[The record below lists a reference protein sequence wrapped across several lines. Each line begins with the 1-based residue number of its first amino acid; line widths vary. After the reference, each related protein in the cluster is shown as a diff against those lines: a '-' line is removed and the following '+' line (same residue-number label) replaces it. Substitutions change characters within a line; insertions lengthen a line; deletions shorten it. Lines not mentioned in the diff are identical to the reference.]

1 MNYVATIGL
10 EVHVQ
15 LKTCSKMFCA
25 SAVKFGAE
33 PNTNTCPICL
43 GLPGALPV
51 MNHEALRLTVL
62 TGLMLGC
69 DIAPVSKFDRKNYF
83 YPDMPKNYQISQYDM
98 PLCTNGSV
106 PLHDLAY
113 PKDAQ
118 KTITT
123 PDREVHLV
131 RIHLEEDVAK
141 SFHFENATGIDFNR
155 AGTPLMEIVTQP
167 EIYSPEEAFAFL
179 TALKQILIYGDVS
192 DADMEKG
199 QLRCD
204 CNVSVR
210 PEEQTELGAKIEI
223 KNMNSI
229 SGVRRALAY
238 EIQRQIGLL
247 KSSERLEQ
255 ETRGWDDTAGETFLM
270 RTKEFAHDYR
280 YFPDPDLVPVKTDVL
295 LADVRQRVPE
305 LPKAKRARFVQQ
317 YHVSP
322 YDAGVLANDLD
333 LARYFE
339 VAAKGAQ
346 KPKNVANWILNDLQN
361 ALTAA
366 GKTVHDCPI
375 PPETID
381 ELVNLIDSGKISG
394 KQGKEVFAE
403 MFATGKRAAAIV
415 KEKGIEQLS
424 DSSAIEAL
432 CDEVIQAN
440 PKPVAD
446 FKAGNVA
453 SLNFLKGQV
462 IKLSKGKANPQ
473 LVGEILERKLKVSTG
488 VLSGAPSLGPLAVQI
503 NQSARWRH
511 EFREIF
517 AVASRMVKRVQTRIH
532 CRLGQ
537 RDATRARF
545 VCENDFIPLDR
556 GNLIIETRYR
566 PATEKCTCGFWR
578 IEDRRL
584 DFVLSRDAT
593 H

>member
-15 LKTCSKMFCA
+15 LKTRSKMFCA
-25 SAVKFGAE
+25 SPVEFGAE
-33 PNTNTCPICL
+33 PNTHTCPVCL

-51 MNHEALRLTVL
+51 MNHEALRMTVL

-69 DIAPVSKFDRKNYF
+69 DIAPICKFDRKNYF
-83 YPDMPKNYQISQYDM
+83 YPDMPKNYQISQYDL

-106 PLHDLAY
+106 PLHELAY

-118 KTITT
+118 KNIAT
-123 PDREVHLV
+123 PDKEVRLV

-141 SFHFENATGIDFNR
+141 SFHFENSTGIDFNR

-167 EIYSPEEAFAFL
+167 EINSPEEAFAFL
-179 TALKQILIYGDVS
+179 TSLRQVLIYGGVS

-210 PEEQTELGAKIEI
+210 PEKQAGLGVKIEI
-223 KNMNSI
+223 KNLNSV

-238 EIQRQIGLL
+238 EIARQIGAL
-247 KSSERLEQ
+247 ENGEQLEQ
-255 ETRGWDDTAGETFLM
+255 ETRGWDDAASETFLM

-280 YFPDPDLVPVKTDVL
+280 YFPDPDLLPVKAEIL
-295 LADVRQRVPE
+295 AADVRGRIPE
-305 LPKAKRARFVQQ
+305 LPKAKRARFVEQ
-317 YHVSP
+317 YHVSA

-339 VAAKGAQ
+339 AAAKGAK

-361 ALTAA
+361 ALSNA
-366 GKTVHDCPI
+366 GKTINDCPI
-375 PPETID
+375 PPEALD

-403 MFATGKRAAAIV
+403 MFATGKGAAAIV
-415 KEKGIEQLS
+415 KEKGIDQLS
-424 DSSAIEAL
+424 DVSAIEAL
-432 CDEVIQAN
+432 CDEVIAAN

-462 IKLSKGKANPQ
+462 MKLSKGKANPQ
-473 LVGEILERKLKVSTG
+473 LAGEILERKLK
-488 VLSGAPSLGPLAVQI
+488 
-503 NQSARWRH
+503 
-511 EFREIF
+511 
-517 AVASRMVKRVQTRIH
+517 
-532 CRLGQ
+532 
-537 RDATRARF
+537 
-545 VCENDFIPLDR
+545 
-556 GNLIIETRYR
+556 
-566 PATEKCTCGFWR
+566 
-578 IEDRRL
+578 
-584 DFVLSRDAT
+584 
-593 H
+593 

>member
-15 LKTCSKMFCA
+15 LKTRSKMFCA
-25 SAVKFGAE
+25 SPVEFGAE
-33 PNTNTCPICL
+33 PNAHTCPICL

-113 PKDAQ
+113 PRDAQ
-118 KTITT
+118 KNIATR
-123 PDREVHLV
+123 DKEVHLV

-141 SFHFENATGIDFNR
+141 SFHFENCTGIDFNR

-167 EIYSPEEAFAFL
+167 EISSPEEAFAFL
-179 TALKQILIYGDVS
+179 TALKQILMYGDVS

-210 PEEQTELGAKIEI
+210 PESQTKFGAKIEI
-223 KNMNSI
+223 KNLNSI

-238 EIQRQIGLL
+238 EIRRQVALL
-247 KSSERLEQ
+247 ERGDTLEQ
-255 ETRGWDDTAGETFLM
+255 QTRGWDDVAGETFLM

-295 LADVRQRVPE
+295 VADVRERVPE
-305 LPKAKRARFVQQ
+305 LPKAKRARFVEEYQ
-317 YHVSP
+317 VSP
-322 YDAGVLANDLD
+322 YDAGVLASDLE
-333 LARYFE
+333 LAKYFE
-339 VAAKGAQ
+339 SAAKDAK
-346 KPKNVANWILNDLQN
+346 KPKNIANWILNDLQN
-361 ALTAA
+361 ALSAA
-366 GKTVHDCPI
+366 GKTIHDCSI
-375 PPETID
+375 PPKALD
-381 ELVNLIDSGKISG
+381 ELVNLIEVGKISG

-403 MFATGKRAAAIV
+403 MFASGRSAAAIV

-424 DSSAIEAL
+424 DVSAIEKL
-432 CDEVIQAN
+432 CDEAINAN
-440 PKPVAD
+440 PKSVAD

-473 LVGEILERKLKVSTG
+473 LVGEILERKLAG
-488 VLSGAPSLGPLAVQI
+488 
-503 NQSARWRH
+503 
-511 EFREIF
+511 
-517 AVASRMVKRVQTRIH
+517 
-532 CRLGQ
+532 
-537 RDATRARF
+537 
-545 VCENDFIPLDR
+545 
-556 GNLIIETRYR
+556 
-566 PATEKCTCGFWR
+566 
-578 IEDRRL
+578 
-584 DFVLSRDAT
+584 
-593 H
+593 